1 MKIIKLIVRDDKL
14 DMDVRDDQ
22 VASSEVAEGGTHVGR
37 TGRVTW
43 KGLK

>member
-1 MKIIKLIVRDDKL
+1 MEIIVLIVRDNKL
-14 DMDVRDDQ
+14 DMGDNE

-43 KGLK
+43 KGLE